1 MTLSAEADPGSQFTG
16 WSGACTGT
24 DACMVT
30 MDEDRAVTAMF
41 LHTDG
46 STGFTLTVKRTG
58 TGSGTVTSLPEGIN
72 CPDDCSE
79 IFPEDTEISLSQSA
93 GQGSLFLGW
102 DGGDDCLDG
111 VVTMTEERVCV
122 AKFEAL
128 ANATAFLPQVANGP
142 FEGGSI
148 RTTFIFFNT
157 NESKAEVTVR
167 LTDNSGGP
175 FQVTI
180 PELGTGSEFKLTLDP
195 GETRIF
201 DTDGG
206 GQLQSG
212 AAVVTASAQIGVS
225 SIFSILDLDGGFV
238 TEAGVGRSPALTEFV
253 FPVDSTGLFNT
264 GVALFNPG
272 AEDISLEFRLLDTS
286 GLEQGRVDRVL
297 GTKGHLAIFVAGELF
312 PELSDFQG
320 TVFVSSSAPVAA
332 LTLRQNASPLSFTT
346 LPVISRA
353 ATRLNFNLPH
363 VANGEFSGRSIRT
376 SFIVFN
382 ISSATASINL
392 SLSRDD
398 GAPFSVT
405 IPGMGTDSSFNLDLN
420 PGAAAF
426 FGTDGAGE
434 VAAGAVVLDSD
445 QPLGVAAIF
454 TIVGEQGQFLTE
466 AGVGDSVPL
475 QEFVIPV
482 DSTGQFDTGIALF
495 NGRTVPVAVTFRL
508 LNSNGNEDNSASLS
522 LGENS
527 HMAQFVSGLFPTASD
542 FRGSLS
548 VSASNPLAA
557 LTLRKNA
564 QPLSFTTLPVA
575 EGVGSPAVT
584 GTWKGTYSLTV
595 VLKSTC
601 SNLNAVTHSG
611 ELTLTISQAGD
622 GLTGTAELTGVKEIV
637 ESASSNCTVGDPV
650 TVSGNFTGTLSGRS
664 ISGEISFGDAP
675 AGQLTLGATAAAAG
689 VEKIVLMGSLS
700 NSNRSLIG
708 ELENERLDPEKRSGS
723 GAFFL
728 EKLQES
734 LCDASAE
741 CDGILKQILNICGG
755 YKERVIE
762 FAGEANGY
770 SFRSFLCTDDR
781 ANDDCD
787 GILRPIAVPCPDPA
801 FQDCTTPCG
810 GGPVLSSSFALDH
823 QCNQSTSE
831 EVEEDQKLCNVICTA
846 CIPVKLTVK
855 KIGSGSGMVTL
866 NPAGESCGEDCT
878 QYDGGKEVTLEAKPD
893 DDSIFKD
900 WGGDCEGTAPCNL
913 KMTTNK
919 EVTATFDK
927 EDQTPPPFGTLYI
940 GSTDNRFYAIRGSSG
955 GLANSS
961 WPMFR
966 RDLKHTAIGGTGQ

>member
-1 MTLSAEADPGSQFTG
+1 M
-16 WSGACTGT
+16 
-24 DACMVT
+24 
-30 MDEDRAVTAMF
+30 
-41 LHTDG
+41 
-46 STGFTLTVKRTG
+46 
-58 TGSGTVTSLPEGIN
+58 
-72 CPDDCSE
+72 
-79 IFPEDTEISLSQSA
+79 
-93 GQGSLFLGW
+93 
-102 DGGDDCLDG
+102 
-111 VVTMTEERVCV
+111 
-122 AKFEAL
+122 
-128 ANATAFLPQVANGP
+128 
-142 FEGGSI
+142 
-148 RTTFIFFNT
+148 
-157 NESKAEVTVR
+157 
-167 LTDNSGGP
+167 
-175 FQVTI
+175 
-180 PELGTGSEFKLTLDP
+180 
-195 GETRIF
+195 
-201 DTDGG
+201 
-206 GQLQSG
+206 
-212 AAVVTASAQIGVS
+212 
-225 SIFSILDLDGGFV
+225 
-238 TEAGVGRSPALTEFV
+238 
-253 FPVDSTGLFNT
+253 
-264 GVALFNPG
+264 
-272 AEDISLEFRLLDTS
+272 
-286 GLEQGRVDRVL
+286 L

-434 VAAGAVVLDSD
+434 VAAGAAVLDSD

-557 LTLRKNA
+557 LTLRQNA

-595 VLKSTC
+595 DLKSTC

-734 LCDASAE
+734 LCDTSAE

-900 WGGDCEGTAPCNL
+900 LGGDCEGTAPCNL

-927 EDQTPPPFGTLYI
+927 KDQTPPPSFTLTVSTTGTGEGRVTSQPTGIDCPGDCDQRYIIDEEVTLTAEPTDDSTFEGWSGDCSGFGTDPSCKITMDKDKTATATFEPKMEESPLVGTWEGPYTLTHDMPNCAQPTVTHS
-940 GSTDNRFYAIRGSSG
+940 GTLTVVFSESG
-955 GLANSS
+955 GNVTGDFTATGIKNVNFAACTATGSQTLKGTNVPVKVNGNRVTSDPIEEILGLVFDGTIEGTTLEGTLKEPEPVVLNS
-961 WPMFR
+961 
-966 RDLKHTAIGGTGQ
+966 DGTFELIKKL